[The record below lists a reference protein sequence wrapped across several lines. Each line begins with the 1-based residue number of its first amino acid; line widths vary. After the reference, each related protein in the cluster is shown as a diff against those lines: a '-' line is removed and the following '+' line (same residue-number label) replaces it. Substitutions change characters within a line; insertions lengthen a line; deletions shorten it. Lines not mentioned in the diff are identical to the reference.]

1 MYTKIYLKVC
11 IFSYAG
17 NELLSLIHMYIIHKI
32 QSELYCDFKKNLA
45 IFLMLIKNK
54 DQVKIKNR
62 VLERNKE
69 RRLILHLGF
78 LVNKKL

>member
-1 MYTKIYLKVC
+1 
-11 IFSYAG
+11 
-17 NELLSLIHMYIIHKI
+17 
-32 QSELYCDFKKNLA
+32 
-45 IFLMLIKNK
+45 MLIRNK